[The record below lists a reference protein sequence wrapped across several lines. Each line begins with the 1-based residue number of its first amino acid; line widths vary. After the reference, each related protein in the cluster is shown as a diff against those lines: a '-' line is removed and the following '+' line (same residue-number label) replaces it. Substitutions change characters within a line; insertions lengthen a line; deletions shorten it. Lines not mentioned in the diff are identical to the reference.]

1 MCKRGEKILV
11 IGVSRGNEYSPN
23 HVDNDAAILRLA
35 AEALE
40 RMGCEVTIYPEKEFV
55 AQNIEGEFIFDM
67 ARDRATIERLKK
79 LEDGGALVV
88 NSAYGIDN
96 CVRQQMTELLVKCH
110 IPGALLFLLMR
121 SLLLPCSLAGL
132 SEAIRMPW

>member
-1 MCKRGEKILV
+1 MCKRGEKIRV

-79 LEDGGALVV
+79 LEDVGALVV

-96 CVRQQMTELLVKCH
+96 CVRQQMTELLV
-110 IPGALLFLLMR
+110 AN
-121 SLLLPCSLAGL
+121 
-132 SEAIRMPW
+132 

>member
-1 MCKRGEKILV
+1 MCKRGEKIRV
-11 IGVSRGNEYSPN
+11 VGVSRGNEYSPN

-67 ARDRATIERLKK
+67 ARDRATIERLKE

-88 NSAYGIDN
+88 NSAY
-96 CVRQQMTELLVKCH
+96 
-110 IPGALLFLLMR
+110 
-121 SLLLPCSLAGL
+121 AGVT
-132 SEAIRMPW
+132 SRRVTVSKPPFTRGSFISPIIAISSRFISWAIRP

>member
-1 MCKRGEKILV
+1 M

-67 ARDRATIERLKK
+67 ARDRATIERLKNWK
-79 LEDGGALVV
+79 TGV
-88 NSAYGIDN
+88 
-96 CVRQQMTELLVKCH
+96 
-110 IPGALLFLLMR
+110 
-121 SLLLPCSLAGL
+121 
-132 SEAIRMPW
+132 PWW